1 MIGFYLFCIRWLWR
15 HMDWAETRQKYKA
28 LDRDL
33 RKAGFGGLI
42 R

>member
-1 MIGFYLFCIRWLWR
+1 MIRFYWFCIRWLWM
-15 HMDWAETRQKYKA
+15 HMHWAETRQKDKA

-33 RKAGFGGLI
+33 RKAGFGGLS